1 MFYDTWWHIIT
12 GGQEDHTNILAEVL
26 DYDPDADKWTKVGE
40 MAKARSYHGMS
51 LVPAKTADYCVWYLG
66 TEILCYDFIEFG
78 FFQNY
83 LFNTHFI
90 GNTIF

>member
-1 MFYDTWWHIIT
+1 MVSGEDFSISSTFYGTWWYIIT
-12 GGQEDHTNILAEVL
+12 GGQGKKGRSQDILAEVL

-66 TEILCYDFIEFG
+66 TEILCYDFI
-78 FFQNY
+78 
-83 LFNTHFI
+83 
-90 GNTIF
+90 